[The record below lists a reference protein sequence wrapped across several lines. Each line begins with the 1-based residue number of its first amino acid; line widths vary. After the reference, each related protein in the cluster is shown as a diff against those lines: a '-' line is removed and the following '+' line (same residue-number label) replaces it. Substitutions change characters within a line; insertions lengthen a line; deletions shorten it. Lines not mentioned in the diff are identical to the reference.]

1 MQKTSPLLTST
12 VICRTHQGGE
22 ILANVIRLRRYS
34 VTFEV
39 YNPYTILQLS
49 EVLEDFKIRVGDQI
63 AYQGRAVVSGM
74 VNTGILLVCEVTLSD
89 SWLELSLLP
98 NGEGDQSLGQQ
109 ISSFVHDWK
118 QAHQVETRFKLEVAD
133 SQNLL
138 IGLQRWLEQI
148 ELGVRAT
155 ATANRQALEKEVL
168 GQVQGKVLEEVQVVL
183 ANLNEAGSTIPEGRV
198 ATHKSYLRRQ
208 LHPFF
213 LCAPFVYRTFHKPL
227 GYAGDY
233 EMVNMLLRD
242 PFEGGTL
249 FAKTVNNAFVKMPPA
264 EAHRNRI
271 KRLGEVLLE
280 ETARNAGEGRRTEIL
295 NLGCGP
301 AHEVKDFLMNEEL
314 SDLASFTLLDF
325 NAETIDHAR
334 RHLMQARTTM
344 GRMTPIGFLE
354 RSVHQLLRKASTGE
368 EELKQGGYDLVYCA
382 GLFDYLSQ
390 RVCRRLTELFYQLV
404 RPGGL
409 LVITNV
415 TTANPIRTTMEFV
428 LEWNLIHRDELTMRE
443 LVPDT
448 VKPENV
454 TLKTDSTKVNY
465 FLEMRRPT

>member
-1 MQKTSPLLTST
+1 M
-12 VICRTHQGGE
+12 
-22 ILANVIRLRRYS
+22 ANVVRLRRYS

-39 YNPYTILQLS
+39 YNPSTILQLS

-63 AYQGRAVVSGM
+63 AYRGRAVVSGM

-89 SWLELSLLP
+89 AWLELNLLA

-109 ISSFVHDWK
+109 IQSFVHDWK
-118 QAHQVETRFKLEVAD
+118 QAHEVETPFKLEVAD

-138 IGLQRWLEQI
+138 MGLQRWLEQI

-155 ATANRQALEKEVL
+155 TTANRRALEKEVL
-168 GQVQGKVLEEVQVVL
+168 NQVQGKVLEEVQGVF
-183 ANLNEAGSTIPEGRV
+183 AKLNGSALTIPEGRV

-208 LHPFF
+208 LHPF
-213 LCAPFVYRTFHKPL
+213 LLSAPFAYRTFHKPL

-249 FAKTVNNAFVKMPPA
+249 FAKTVNNAFVQMPPA

-271 KRLGEVLLE
+271 DYLSEMLQQ
-280 ETARNAGEGRRTEIL
+280 ETARNAGQGKRTNIL

-301 AHEVKDFLMNEEL
+301 AQEVEAFLLNEEL
-314 SDLASFTLLDF
+314 SDLASITLLDF
-325 NAETIDHAR
+325 NSETIDYAR
-334 RHLMQARTTM
+334 RHLMQARTTV
-344 GRMTPIGFLE
+344 GRMTPIVFVE
-354 RSVHQLLRKASTGE
+354 RSVHQLLRGGARGD
-368 EELKQGGYDLVYCA
+368 EELEWGSYDVVYCA

-390 RVCRRLTELFYQLV
+390 RVCQRLTELFYRFL

-409 LVITNV
+409 LVITNLTV
-415 TTANPIRTTMEFV
+415 ANPIKTMMEYV
-428 LEWNLIHRDELTMRE
+428 LEWNLIHRDEALMRE
-443 LVPDT
+443 FVPDA
-448 VKPENV
+448 VRPEDV
-454 TLKTDSTKVNY
+454 TLKKDSTGLNY
-465 FLEMRRPT
+465 LLEMRKPA